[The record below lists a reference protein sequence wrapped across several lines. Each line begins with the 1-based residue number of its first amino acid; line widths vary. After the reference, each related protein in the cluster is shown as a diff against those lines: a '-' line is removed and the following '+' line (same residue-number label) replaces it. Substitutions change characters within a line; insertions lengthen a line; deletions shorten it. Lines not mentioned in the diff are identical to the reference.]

1 MQPLS
6 SPSLA
11 PLQPLC
17 VRYQREPSQDAGR
30 QRHSRP
36 LLKAEL
42 LTGSLHG
49 ESSWRESVSKPS
61 RPFSVFF
68 SPDLHYDCHY
78 SFNGAERQRALWI
91 LDNTSSQR
99 PCCYTVSELHYL
111 TVLRVNSESTGQASW
126 CVRGSSEAQLPLMEK
141 GSYSSTTCPSLFQH
155 SS

>member
-1 MQPLS
+1 M
-6 SPSLA
+6 
-11 PLQPLC
+11 
-17 VRYQREPSQDAGR
+17 
-30 QRHSRP
+30 
-36 LLKAEL
+36 
-42 LTGSLHG
+42 
-49 ESSWRESVSKPS
+49 SKPS

-155 SS
+155 SFWASNFRIIDQICQNPQFLNTNTYLDFCHSGHFNRIAQKRHQDLLMK